1 MGAAYANVKSLASSQ
16 VEALI
21 AWAGGAEAP
30 EDARSLL
37 RECRG
42 PDTGALWL
50 LAHCDDGV
58 TWGRC
63 DGARLLLSCGQHE
76 AWPTPRPTARNL
88 QQLRLFGEAGEV
100 LVWRRED
107 AGDEL
112 AGRLLTDGGERPDPD
127 DPARPCHDVFYMVLG
142 TRVAKG
148 GEATGDGFTAV
159 TDAAGRVQVLPLA
172 LGRDTPDWGRP
183 AACLRISHYL
193 ERDEETG
200 CVRIAASRLVAL
212 EPIPEDRMIKKG
224 QE

>member
-1 MGAAYANVKSLASSQ
+1 MGVAHANVKSLASSQ

-21 AWAGGAEAP
+21 AWAGGAGAP
-30 EDARSLL
+30 EDAGSLL
-37 RECRG
+37 SECRG
-42 PDTGALWL
+42 PDTSALWL

-63 DGARLLLSCGQHE
+63 DGSRLLLSCSQHE
-76 AWPTPRPTARNL
+76 NWPTPRPTARNL
-88 QQLRLFGEAGEV
+88 QQLRLFGERGEV

-107 AGDEL
+107 AGDAL
-112 AGRLLTDGGERPDPD
+112 AGRLLADGAEQPHPD
-127 DPARPCHDVFYMVLG
+127 DPARPCEELYLVLG
-142 TRVAKG
+142 TRIAEG

-159 TDAAGRVQVLPLA
+159 TDAAGRVQVLPLG

-212 EPIPEDRMIKKG
+212 EPVPEEREKQK
-224 QE
+224 